1 MAAITRRRVGR
12 PKLPGSLKSIRL
24 RESVFNLWRDR
35 KETLGLSQ
43 RTDSEFAEFLL
54 HRGRSNTIHESAE
67 VNLSLSC
74 EEDNDTNPV
83 PLFSTPIRANL
94 AGESHSSCVDV
105 TGISDLGK
113 QREPDPGHSR
123 SKLFDQTNN
132 SFTGNPF
139 SAGGFA
145 IDDSL
150 SEEDSDVSVEPTCI
164 FDDHPFPD
172 LEQTVNIIVEDLNR
186 SDTSSDELSDDH
198 SDYDEWHLDSYGS
211 PEHPDVTQLF
221 GENMDISSE
230 EDERTLTMVD
240 PSYAAEDDSSCVPTA
255 AVAPCVVSEAPQ
267 PYYIHADDDTNHICG
282 AAGSPTV
289 TEALEQEVSMPQ
301 PEETTKPAEKH
312 QAEILK
318 KLEDAFQ
325 QLTSKGDLETFLA
338 LHSRMRVMVSINK
351 LVELSEDKCALC
363 GEGLHFKEEVKTIG
377 SRVEIIRKCKNGHC
391 QKWVSSEVLGVKN
404 NVEFFLNDSLFAA
417 AIIISGNNY
426 SKFTLLCKALGLSI
440 ISRNTFT
447 RFQKHCAAP
456 VVKEIWDEMNSL
468 ITGIL
473 QQYDDLCLCGD
484 GRNDSPGHSAR
495 YCVYTLMEHAS
506 KVVVDMAVVDKRETG
521 GNSVVMEKEGLRRLL
536 EKMASVLPFSELA
549 TDASSSIMKLV
560 RDMKEKFPQ
569 LVELFHS
576 LDIWHKAKKLSKCL
590 HQAAHRRGCETLKEW
605 IDDIVNHFWFCC
617 QSCDGSVDELKE
629 TWFGVLHHVCGEH
642 EWAGGACK
650 HSPDETG
657 TSGKT
662 YLAKSSKAL
671 TALREVVLD
680 KKWLNNLEFYVRF
693 RHTSVLESYNSMLTK
708 YAPKRMAF
716 EYPYFIMR
724 IMLAAI
730 DHNMHLSRGKQ
741 VGIGVWVSKNMG
753 FYETVLFFSGN
764 THSFNTRN

>member
-35 KETLGLSQ
+35 KEALGLSQ

-94 AGESHSSCVDV
+94 AGESHLSCVDV

-363 GEGLHFKEEVKTIG
+363 
-377 SRVEIIRKCKNGHC
+377 
-391 QKWVSSEVLGVKN
+391 
-404 NVEFFLNDSLFAA
+404 
-417 AIIISGNNY
+417 
-426 SKFTLLCKALGLSI
+426 
-440 ISRNTFT
+440 
-447 RFQKHCAAP
+447 
-456 VVKEIWDEMNSL
+456 
-468 ITGIL
+468 
-473 QQYDDLCLCGD
+473 
-484 GRNDSPGHSAR
+484 
-495 YCVYTLMEHAS
+495 
-506 KVVVDMAVVDKRETG
+506 
-521 GNSVVMEKEGLRRLL
+521 
-536 EKMASVLPFSELA
+536 
-549 TDASSSIMKLV
+549 
-560 RDMKEKFPQ
+560 EKFPQ

-590 HQAAHRRGCETLKEW
+590 HQAARIRGCETLKEW